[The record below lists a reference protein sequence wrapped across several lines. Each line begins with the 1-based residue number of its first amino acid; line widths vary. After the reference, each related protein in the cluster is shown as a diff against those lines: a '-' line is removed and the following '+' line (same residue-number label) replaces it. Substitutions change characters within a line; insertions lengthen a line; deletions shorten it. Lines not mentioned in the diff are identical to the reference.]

1 MAVLALAVAAGCDSK
16 KEAVMTSG
24 IDLTN
29 LDTTA
34 VQGADFYQYACG
46 GWMKKHPLTNEYSRF
61 GSFDMLAENN
71 REQLKGLIVEIASGQ
86 NAQGTIGQKIGD
98 IYNLAMDSVKL
109 NADGVTPIQADLEK
123 IASVKDKSEIVPLMA
138 ELAHS
143 GVFPYF
149 SFYVGAD
156 IMDSKSNL
164 FQLYQGGISLGEKE
178 YYLDN
183 DDVTVNIRNKYKEH
197 IVKMFQLAGFD
208 EAAAKKKM
216 EAVMDIE
223 TRIAKASFSAVEQ
236 RNPAANYHKM
246 SLDELKKEIPGIDW
260 DAFLNGIGVKGVTE
274 LSVSQVE
281 PIKEVEKIINSLPV
295 ENQIAYMQWSLIDRA
310 AGYLSDDL
318 VAQNFDFYGKTLSG
332 KQANQPRWKR
342 AVSTVNG
349 VLGEAV
355 GQMYVE
361 KYFPAAAKERMV
373 QLVKNL
379 QTALGERIRNLEW
392 MGDSTKIKAIEK
404 LNSFYV
410 KVGYPDKWRDYT
422 GLNIEKDSYWAN
434 VKRATEFELDYML
447 SKAGKPVDRDEW
459 GMTPQTVNAYYNPTT
474 NEICFPAGI
483 LQYPF
488 FDMNADDAF
497 NYGAIGVVIGHE
509 MTHGFD
515 DQGRQFDKDGNLK
528 DWWTAEDA
536 KRFEE
541 FVNYL
546 TINVSEFYR
555 NPDQWELLDKE
566 VIPGLINRFGKD
578 LKIWSAACSTGD
590 EPYSLVMALSR
601 HLPLSHIHIIATDID
616 KQVIEKAKIGLY
628 TEKSIAAVPEDLK
641 RRFFTKVGASYQI
654 AQEIKD
660 CVEFKQHNLL
670 KDEYPTHCHMIVC
683 RNVLIYFTEEAKEE
697 VFAKFSKSLIPEGCL
712 FIGSTEQIIQY
723 KDMGYYRMNSF
734 FYGKNK

>member
-274 LSVSQVE
+274 LSVSQVD

-332 KQANQPRWKR
+332 KQTNQPRWKR

-541 FVNYL
+541 RAQVMVNFFDSIQVL
-546 TINVSEFYR
+546 
-555 NPDQWELLDKE
+555 
-566 VIPGLINRFGKD
+566 PGLNANGSLTSGENIADHGGLQVSFQAFKNATKD
-578 LKIWSAACSTGD
+578 APL
-590 EPYSLVMALSR
+590 LVKDGF
-601 HLPLSHIHIIATDID
+601 T
-616 KQVIEKAKIGLY
+616 
-628 TEKSIAAVPEDLK
+628 PEQ
-641 RRFFTKVGASYQI
+641 RFFLSYAGVWAGNI
-654 AQEIKD
+654 RD
-660 CVEFKQHNLL
+660 
-670 KDEYPTHCHMIVC
+670 
-683 RNVLIYFTEEAKEE
+683 
-697 VFAKFSKSLIPEGCL
+697 
-712 FIGSTEQIIQY
+712 EQIRLQTKSDPHSLGRWRVNGALPQIGAWY
-723 KDMGYYRMNSF
+723 DAFGIKEGDPMYLAPEKRVSIW
-734 FYGKNK
+734 